1 MTEARKKI
9 KFLWNNYHIHAFL
22 KIRAP
27 SGFIS
32 FGVFT
37 TDASCCKRSCEL
49 LPHYL
54 TCLAWPEIAQ
64 KIFQVF
70 VANYCH
76 FHPPIANNQP
86 THHFFK
92 VKLCTWYSTF
102 DFCFK
107 IILRIFF
114 FFIDFMDGKYWSN
127 KYFFP
132 SIKRRSLRWFS
143 IHYMTIHILSKHF
156 CMYKDHLK

>member
-64 KIFQVF
+64 KVFQVF

-76 FHPPIANNQP
+76 FQPHCKQSTNPFAATRWAQSELFFHLLLEKKKPNPSFLQGSITYLILNLWLLFQNHP
-86 THHFFK
+86 
-92 VKLCTWYSTF
+92 
-102 DFCFK
+102 
-107 IILRIFF
+107 
-114 FFIDFMDGKYWSN
+114 
-127 KYFFP
+127 
-132 SIKRRSLRWFS
+132 
-143 IHYMTIHILSKHF
+143 
-156 CMYKDHLK
+156 

>member
-70 VANYCH
+70 VDKLLSL
-76 FHPPIANNQP
+76 PTPLQTINQP
-86 THHFFK
+86 IRSHAM
-92 VKLCTWYSTF
+92 STER
-102 DFCFK
+102 
-107 IILRIFF
+107 IILSPFTRKKKNQPIISSRLNYLLDTQPLTFVSKSSLESNPFF
-114 FFIDFMDGKYWSN
+114 
-127 KYFFP
+127 
-132 SIKRRSLRWFS
+132 L
-143 IHYMTIHILSKHF
+143 
-156 CMYKDHLK
+156 